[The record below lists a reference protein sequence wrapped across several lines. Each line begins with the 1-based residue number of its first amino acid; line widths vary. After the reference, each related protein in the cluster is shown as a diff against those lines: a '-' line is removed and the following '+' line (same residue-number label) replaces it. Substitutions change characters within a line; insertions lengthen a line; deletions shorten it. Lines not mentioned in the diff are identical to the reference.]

1 MRTFKGAGFR
11 TRTRN
16 AATRRGKPKEGQSAF
31 RQAAGYS
38 KPSPTAVINNGNVRE
53 VKDTLNNLRTQT
65 FTYDHLNRLDYASTP
80 DWSQDYT

>member
-1 MRTFKGAGFR
+1 
-11 TRTRN
+11 
-16 AATRRGKPKEGQSAF
+16 
-31 RQAAGYS
+31 
-38 KPSPTAVINNGNVRE
+38 VINNGNVRE